1 MLPTN
6 YLQSPTVSLG
16 IPEANDKQPELGF
29 NIEIELDVLE
39 DLIVNSTHVPLTEY
53 VVIDRVIFLHQLNQI
68 KEHLPLDLATA
79 VGIVDRKQ
87 QIITEAENY
96 ANSLVESAEAK
107 AREILH
113 DSTILRQ
120 AELDGA
126 KIRLKTEQECEHLKQ
141 TTIEEVTELRQN
153 AIAES
158 QAIQQGA
165 DDYADYV
172 LGDIEQRM
180 QQALLVIQN
189 ARQQLEGES

>member
-6 YLQSPTVSLG
+6 YLQSPTVSLDR
-16 IPEANDKQPELGF
+16 PESIVQQPALGF
-29 NIEIELDVLE
+29 NIEIELEVLE
-39 DLIVNSTHVPLTEY
+39 ELIVNSTHVPLTEY
-53 VVIDRVIFLHQLNQI
+53 VLIDRATFLHQLNQI
-68 KEHLPLDLATA
+68 KEHLPIDLATA

-87 QIITEAENY
+87 QIVAEAENY
-96 ANSLVESAEAK
+96 ANSLVESAQAK

-126 KIRLKTEQECEHLKQ
+126 KIRLKTEQECERLKQ
-141 TTIEEVTELRQN
+141 TTIDELTELRQN

-172 LGDIEQRM
+172 LGDIEQKI
-180 QQALLVIQN
+180 QQMLLIIQN
-189 ARQQLEGES
+189 GRQQLEGAS

>member
-1 MLPTN
+1 
-6 YLQSPTVSLG
+6 
-16 IPEANDKQPELGF
+16 
-29 NIEIELDVLE
+29 
-39 DLIVNSTHVPLTEY
+39 
-53 VVIDRVIFLHQLNQI
+53 VIDRVIFLHQLNQI
-68 KEHLPLDLATA
+68 KEHLPIDLATA

-87 QIITEAENY
+87 QIIAEAENY
-96 ANSLVESAEAK
+96 ANSLVESAQAK
-107 AREILH
+107 VREILH

-126 KIRLKTEQECEHLKQ
+126 KIRLKTEQECEYLKQ
-141 TTIEEVTELRQN
+141 TTIDEITELRQN

-165 DDYADYV
+165 DDYADCV

-189 ARQQLEGES
+189 GRQQLEE

>member
-6 YLQSPTVSLG
+6 YLQSPTVSLDR
-16 IPEANDKQPELGF
+16 PEAIVQQPALGF

-39 DLIVNSTHVPLTEY
+39 ELIVNSTHVPLTEY
-53 VVIDRVIFLHQLNQI
+53 VLIDRATFLHQLNQI
-68 KEHLPLDLATA
+68 KEHLPIDLATA
-79 VGIVDRKQ
+79 AGIVDRKQ
-87 QIITEAENY
+87 QIVAEAENY
-96 ANSLVESAEAK
+96 ANSLVESAQAK

-126 KIRLKTEQECEHLKQ
+126 KIRLKTEQECERLKQ
-141 TTIEEVTELRQN
+141 TTIDELTELRQN
-153 AIAES
+153 VIAES

-172 LGDIEQRM
+172 LGDIEQKI
-180 QQALLVIQN
+180 QQMLLIIQN
-189 ARQQLEGES
+189 GRQQLEGAS

>member
-16 IPEANDKQPELGF
+16 VPEAIVKQPELGF

-39 DLIVNSTHVPLTEY
+39 ELIINSTHVPLTEY
-53 VVIDRVIFLHQLNQI
+53 VVLDRVIFLHQLNQI
-68 KEHLPLDLATA
+68 KEHLPIDLATA
-79 VGIVDRKQ
+79 ADIVDRQQ
-87 QIITEAENY
+87 QIMVEAENY
-96 ANSLVESAEAK
+96 ANFLVESAQAK
-107 AREILH
+107 AKEILH
-113 DSTILRQ
+113 DSSILRQ

-126 KIRLKTEQECEHLKQ
+126 KMRLKTEQECENLKQ
-141 TTIEEVTELRQN
+141 ATIDEITELRQN

-165 DDYADYV
+165 DDYADCV

-189 ARQQLEGES
+189 GRQQLDGAS